1 MAVMSAE
8 DKGVLF
14 DFNLTLP
21 VMGTEFLLLMVLLDN
36 MLFKPVGELLDK
48 RDAEVRG
55 KLSSIGDNSSEIE
68 KLQNDAE
75 EIISASRAAV
85 AAEMSSV
92 KAETSAEIEKELSAA
107 RAKLEKELEVAM
119 TKLAAEEKEL
129 MASSDEQVQSLATAI
144 VAKVLA

>member
-1 MAVMSAE
+1 MAAPA
-8 DKGVLF
+8 
-14 DFNLTLP
+14 LTLLVAP
-21 VMGTEFLLLMVLLDN
+21 SRL
-36 MLFKPVGELLDK
+36 PSHPQLLDK